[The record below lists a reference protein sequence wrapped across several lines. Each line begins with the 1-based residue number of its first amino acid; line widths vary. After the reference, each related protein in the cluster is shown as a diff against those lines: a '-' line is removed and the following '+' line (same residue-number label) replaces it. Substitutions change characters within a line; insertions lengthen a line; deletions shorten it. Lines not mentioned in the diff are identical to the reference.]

1 MSKIYEMSFKNSSG
15 DLETLYPCT
24 SISAIVDHKV
34 LKIKATDGT
43 IKSFSG
49 GTDVDLSS
57 GVYYATTAGSA
68 STATTANQISRTFA
82 SSGTIAQTNLIS
94 VSGTTDGYKLAVK
107 ADSSDNLEVQHILTD
122 DVSTKEV
129 WYGNSTAIMTLQPVG
144 SGTTITGG
152 NLTVNG
158 TVTATAF
165 SGNATSATTA
175 TNVGTLTNNDTES
188 NNHIKFTIGNKSF
201 EKTINNVTNATYA
214 ASAGSASTATKATQD
229 GSGNVITST
238 YATKASLSTVATSG
252 KYSDLSGTPTIPTV
266 PTKLSEF
273 TDDLGSSPK
282 HTHSQYLT
290 SSAIGNGTITI
301 TQNGTSKGTFTL
313 NQSGNTTIAL
323 TDTNTDTN
331 THYTNSLTIQGNG
344 TSAVVFSQDANK
356 SLNIKGSGATSVS
369 TTDGV
374 ITINSTDTNTWRGIQ
389 NNLTSTSTSDSLSA
403 YQGKVLNDKFG
414 SYVPTSRTI
423 SGLDLKDDIT
433 TNELL
438 TSLGLTSAV
447 KFIGTTTT
455 AISDGSTTN
464 SVVIGSNTVSVTS
477 GNIVIYGN
485 KEFLFNGTAWEE
497 LGDESEHSISLTA
510 GGTATMSLASN
521 TAYTL
526 KVGTH
531 SVIFKTPIDNNTTY
545 GNATTTA
552 SGLMSASD
560 KAKLDGIAA
569 GANNY
574 TYTLPVASSTTLG
587 GVKIGYTTT
596 NKNYA
601 VQLDSNNKM
610 FVNVPWTDTNTDTHL
625 TNSLTI
631 NGSGTAATVFT
642 QNANKTLNIVGAGA
656 TTVSAVDGTITI
668 SSTNTDTTYLAGTGL
683 ALSGTTFSVKTGYAS
698 SGKNYGVKAD
708 TSGNL
713 YVNVPWTDTDTTYSA
728 GTGIAI
734 SGNTISLD
742 SNYITTKDI
751 TVTYADN
758 TTATWTVFAKNN

>member
-1 MSKIYEMSFKNSSG
+1 MSKIYEMSFKNNSG
-15 DLETLYPCT
+15 NLETLYPCT

-43 IKSFSG
+43 VKSFSG
-49 GTDVDLSS
+49 GADVDLSS
-57 GVYYATTAGSA
+57 GVYYAATAGSA
-68 STATTANQISRTFA
+68 NTATTATTANQISRTFA

-129 WYGNSTAIMTLQPVG
+129 WYGNSTAMMTLQPVG

-158 TVTATAF
+158 TITATAF
-165 SGNATSATTA
+165 SGNATSATTT
-175 TNVGTLTNNDTES
+175 TNVGTLTNNDTGT
-188 NNHIKFTIGNKSF
+188 NNHVKFTIGDKSF
-201 EKTINNVTNATYA
+201 EKTINNVANATYA
-214 ASAGSASTATKATQD
+214 TSAGSASTATKATQD
-229 GSGNVITST
+229 ASGNVITST
-238 YATKASLSTVATSG
+238 YATKSSLSAVATSG
-252 KYSDLSGTPTIPTV
+252 KYSDLSGTPTIPT
-266 PTKLSEF
+266 KLSEF
-273 TDDLGSSPK
+273 TDDLGSSPT

-344 TSAVVFSQDANK
+344 TSATVFSQDTNK
-356 SLNIKGSGATSVS
+356 TLNIKGSGATSVS
-369 TTDGV
+369 AADGV
-374 ITINSTDTNTWRGIQ
+374 ITISSTDTNTWRGIQ

-433 TNELL
+433 TSELL
-438 TSLGLTSAV
+438 ASLGLTSAV

-455 AISDGSTTN
+455 TISDGSTTT

-497 LGDESEHSISLTA
+497 LGDESEHSLSLTT

-531 SVIFKTPIDNNTTY
+531 SVIFKTPVDNNTTY
-545 GNATTTA
+545 GNATTTT
-552 SGLMSASD
+552 SGLMSSSD
-560 KAKLDGIAA
+560 KSKLDGIAS
-569 GANNY
+569 GANN
-574 TYTLPVASSTTLG
+574 YTLPVASSTALG

-601 VQLDSNNKM
+601 VQLDSSNKM

-631 NGSGTAATVFT
+631 KGGGTAATVYT
-642 QNANKTLNIVGAGA
+642 QNADKTLNIVGSGA

-668 SSTNTDTTYLAGTGL
+668 SSTDTNTTYLAGTGL
-683 ALSGTTFSVKTGYAS
+683 SLSGTTFSVKTGYTS

-713 YVNVPWTDTDTTYSA
+713 YVNVPWTDTNTTYSA

-734 SGNTISLD
+734 SNNAISLD
-742 SNYITTKDI
+742 SDYITTKDI

-758 TTATWTVFAKNN
+758 TTATWTVFAKNNS